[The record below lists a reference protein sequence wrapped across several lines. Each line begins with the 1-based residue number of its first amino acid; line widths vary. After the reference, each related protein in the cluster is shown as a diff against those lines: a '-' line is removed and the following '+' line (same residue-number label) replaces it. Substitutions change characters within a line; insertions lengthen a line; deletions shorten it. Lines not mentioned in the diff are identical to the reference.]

1 LTPSRAF
8 GGLAGIPKLMTNML
22 PVKSKGGRRLVLPNF
37 TSRGR
42 LALPDF
48 CGLFKIPDSNGF
60 QNRKCGKGEYSVV
73 GDIKSQI
80 TPEKLLFYGKEQLL
94 YYCKELRLKTT
105 GEKKDLIERLSPFG
119 KCPYLFD
126 KKSGTN
132 YR

>member
-1 LTPSRAF
+1 
-8 GGLAGIPKLMTNML
+8 MTNML
-22 PVKSKGGRRLVLPNF
+22 PVKSRGGAEDSYCLISHRAGDWHYRIF
-37 TSRGR
+37 
-42 LALPDF
+42 ADF
-48 CGLFKIPDSNGF
+48 LKFRIQNGF

-80 TPEKLLFYGKEQLL
+80 TPEKLPFYGKEQLL